1 MIKVKR
7 GDVFL
12 ANLSDATGSEQAF
25 VRPVVIIQ
33 NNCGNKHSPTTIV
46 ACLSSK
52 IESKAHLPTHYIL
65 PEGIGLKHR
74 SMVLCEQI
82 KVIDKARA
90 LLERY
95 DYKMPFVSNQKYNLY
110 LKAVAKHAGITKRLT
125 SHMARHTFATSAL
138 HNGIPIEVVSKML
151 SHADIGTTQLYAKVL
166 ADDVMAA
173 FDKLNE
179 SK

>member
-1 MIKVKR
+1 MTKVKR

-82 KVIDKARA
+82 KVIDKSR
-90 LLERY
+90 LLKKICHISKGHMHIIDHKIKISLGLKNIHR
-95 DYKMPFVSNQKYNLY
+95 QKSQ
-110 LKAVAKHAGITKRLT
+110 VQ
-125 SHMARHTFATSAL
+125 
-138 HNGIPIEVVSKML
+138 IPL
-151 SHADIGTTQLYAKVL
+151 LQLGFFFIKSL
-166 ADDVMAA
+166 
-173 FDKLNE
+173 
-179 SK
+179 